1 MLKVRNGEAVFERD
15 SVLFNEVAHSYPV
28 LAGLL
33 RAAAENDGHLSV
45 LDFGGALGSSYY
57 QCREFLSVLQT
68 MKWGIVE
75 QPHFVQCGQEHF
87 RNNQLE
93 FFFTIGEGIE
103 KIRPN
108 VALLS
113 SVLQYVPEPYD
124 VLNELMESEIQ
135 YLIIDRTPFSDSVDD
150 IITVQ
155 HVSASIYPASYPC
168 RIFARKPFIEK
179 LNTHFEVIAQFE
191 SADGTAVIGGREFTF
206 GGLILRKL

>member
-1 MLKVRNGEAVFERD
+1 M
-15 SVLFNEVAHSYPV
+15 
-28 LAGLL
+28 
-33 RAAAENDGHLSV
+33 
-45 LDFGGALGSSYY
+45 
-57 QCREFLSVLQT
+57 
-68 MKWGIVE
+68 
-75 QPHFVQCGQEHF
+75 
-87 RNNQLE
+87 
-93 FFFTIGEGIE
+93 
-103 KIRPN
+103 
-108 VALLS
+108 ALLS